1 MIILEGRREE
11 RTNEQARARIPMNAD
26 QVRGVIDSM
35 EAETKS
41 KRARIGM
48 AEHAIKRGFS
58 TPDAKAVWS
67 EYLAR
72 LNA

>member
-1 MIILEGRREE
+1 MVILEGAREE
-11 RTNEQARARIPMNAD
+11 RTNEQARARIPMNAA

-48 AEHAIKRGFS
+48 AELAIKHGFV
-58 TPDAKAVWS
+58 TPDAKYVWC

-72 LNA
+72 LTA